1 MEFNGYIVKVTTLI
15 VGGQVVMIIYM
26 ATNKVNGKSYVGQ
39 TINSLEQRKREH
51 IRHAMNNKDNSYF
64 HNALRK
70 HDAYSFEWGVLDECS
85 TLERLNMLEV
95 FYIGFYDTFGNG
107 YNLTEGGNNAMCSDE
122 TKLIL
127 SIANRGKNNPNYGKR
142 GEETSMYG
150 KKHSK
155 ETIKR
160 MSASKKGKDN
170 NCTGRTPSK
179 ETLKKIS
186 GENNHNA
193 CGVVINGRCFLTLIS
208 AAKFLGVVQ
217 TTIINRIKRNVSG
230 YSYATT

>member
-1 MEFNGYIVKVTTLI
+1 
-15 VGGQVVMIIYM
+15 MIIYM
-26 ATNKVNGKSYVGQ
+26 ATNLVNGKQYVGQ
-39 TINSLEQRKREH
+39 TINSLEQRKGEH
-51 IRHAMNNKDNSYF
+51 IRRSSINNANLYF

-70 HDAYSFEWGVLDECS
+70 HGAGSFEWDVLDECS

-107 YNLTEGGNNAMCSDE
+107 YNLTAGGNNAMCSEE
-122 TKLIL
+122 TKLKL
-127 SIANRGKNNPNYGKR
+127 SIANSGKNNPNYGKR
-142 GEETSMYG
+142 GKETSMYG

-155 ETIKR
+155 ETIKK

-170 NCTGRTPSK
+170 NCTGRTFSK

-193 CGVVINGRCFLTLIS
+193 CGVVINGRCFPALIS

-217 TTIINRIKRNVSG
+217 TTVANRIKKNVSG
-230 YSYATT
+230 YRYVNT